1 MKLNLREYMF
11 RAWYWYVNKK
21 DKNAE
26 ILFMNYGYSNENQ
39 KVELGKED
47 ENDRYSIQLYDHLA
61 SEVTIADKDI
71 LEVGCGRGGGL
82 SYITKTYKP
91 KSAIGVDLD
100 KIATEFSKKH
110 YKIKELSFKQGDA
123 QNLDIKDNTIDVFI
137 NVESSHR
144 YPEMPKFLSEVNRI
158 LRPNGYF
165 IYTDF
170 RYEWEMDELKKQL
183 KNTNMKLIKEK
194 MITEN
199 VVKAL
204 ELDDARR
211 RELVEKLVP
220 NIIKNV
226 ALNFAGTEGSETYN
240 QFAEKK
246 YIYYSYIFQKQE

>member
-1 MKLNLREYMF
+1 MNLNLREYMF

-26 ILFMNYGYSNENQ
+26 VLFMNYGYADEI
-39 KVELGKED
+39 KELSLSHED

-61 SEVTIADKDI
+61 SEVEIKDKDI

-82 SYITKTYKP
+82 SFITKNYKP
-91 KSAIGVDLD
+91 NSAIGVDLD
-100 KIATEFSKKH
+100 KRATAFSKNH
-110 YKIKELSFKQGDA
+110 YKIRELSFKQGDA
-123 QNLDIKDNTIDVFI
+123 QNLDVENSSIDVLI

-144 YPEMPKFLSEVNRI
+144 YTEMQTFLSEVVRI
-158 LRPNGYF
+158 LKPNGYF
-165 IYTDF
+165 LYTDF
-170 RYEWEMDELKKQL
+170 RYDHEMDELKEQL
-183 KNTNMKLIKEK
+183 KNTGMELINEK

-211 RELVEKLVP
+211 RELVERLVP

-226 ALNFAGTEGSETYN
+226 ALNFAGTVGSETYT
-240 QFAEKK
+240 QFVEKK
-246 YIYYSYIFQKQE
+246 YIYYSYILRKKA